1 MGEEINKNE
10 TNIGGVLIGAT
21 IATMWILYFW
31 SLGIF
36 YNILSLWQWLS
47 IHAIM
52 GALSV
57 AVTLYVW
64 DKAR

>member
-1 MGEEINKNE
+1 MSEEINKNE

-31 SLGIF
+31 SLGVF
-36 YNILSLWQWLS
+36 YSILSLLQWLS

-52 GALSV
+52 GAFGIV
-57 AVTLYVW
+57 VTLYVW